1 MKPINPIRATLS
13 VAWKDLQVIF
23 KDRGFLV
30 VVLLLPAMFSVLFGT
45 INQRALD
52 QARAGITLP
61 IVVVNQDEGG
71 YGKQIATIL
80 GEIDALKI
88 TTLATPA
95 EAEQLVR
102 DSKALALVLL
112 PPDLTENVNNYTP
125 SEIKVVIDPTQKGY
139 ASMIT
144 GILKDVISPVVL
156 VGELSYGIRSLLSD
170 YTPYQQADE
179 GTRRAFEAQSLA
191 VNMAQVQKMQ
201 AEPWIKVTPTTI
213 SGEEM
218 VLVPNN
224 IFSMIVPSFTVMF
237 AFFMVGTMA
246 ADLLKEK
253 KEGTLRRLMAAPMPR
268 GSIIAG
274 KMLAFLLMVCIQV
287 SLIFGAASLIFDMPL
302 GESFLGLVLITLGLG
317 LSVTGLGMMVAAISK
332 TDRQADTTGTL
343 LGFILAGIGGC
354 ISFGVVA
361 SYKAGGTLEM
371 VAKLTPHAHALIG
384 YDALMV
390 SGKGLLYVLPQVGI
404 LCLFALVFFLIAIW
418 RFKFD

>member
-80 GEIDALKI
+80 GEIEALKI
-88 TTLATPA
+88 TTLDTPA

-102 DSKALALVLL
+102 DSKALALVFL

-201 AEPWIKVTPTTI
+201 AEPWIK
-213 SGEEM
+213 SD
-218 VLVPNN
+218 
-224 IFSMIVPSFTVMF
+224 SH
-237 AFFMVGTMA
+237 
-246 ADLLKEK
+246 D
-253 KEGTLRRLMAAPMPR
+253 
-268 GSIIAG
+268 
-274 KMLAFLLMVCIQV
+274 
-287 SLIFGAASLIFDMPL
+287 D
-302 GESFLGLVLITLGLG
+302 
-317 LSVTGLGMMVAAISK
+317 
-332 TDRQADTTGTL
+332 
-343 LGFILAGIGGC
+343 
-354 ISFGVVA
+354 
-361 SYKAGGTLEM
+361 
-371 VAKLTPHAHALIG
+371 
-384 YDALMV
+384 
-390 SGKGLLYVLPQVGI
+390 
-404 LCLFALVFFLIAIW
+404 
-418 RFKFD
+418 

>member
-125 SEIKVVIDPTQKGY
+125 SEIKVVIDPT
-139 ASMIT
+139 
-144 GILKDVISPVVL
+144 
-156 VGELSYGIRSLLSD
+156 
-170 YTPYQQADE
+170 
-179 GTRRAFEAQSLA
+179 
-191 VNMAQVQKMQ
+191 
-201 AEPWIKVTPTTI
+201 
-213 SGEEM
+213 
-218 VLVPNN
+218 
-224 IFSMIVPSFTVMF
+224 
-237 AFFMVGTMA
+237 
-246 ADLLKEK
+246 
-253 KEGTLRRLMAAPMPR
+253 
-268 GSIIAG
+268 
-274 KMLAFLLMVCIQV
+274 
-287 SLIFGAASLIFDMPL
+287 
-302 GESFLGLVLITLGLG
+302 
-317 LSVTGLGMMVAAISK
+317 
-332 TDRQADTTGTL
+332 
-343 LGFILAGIGGC
+343 
-354 ISFGVVA
+354 
-361 SYKAGGTLEM
+361 
-371 VAKLTPHAHALIG
+371 
-384 YDALMV
+384 
-390 SGKGLLYVLPQVGI
+390 
-404 LCLFALVFFLIAIW
+404 
-418 RFKFD
+418 